1 MNFMRGLADG
11 MDFYRDQRSRE
22 KAMRFLS
29 KEPRPKGGA
38 SKFIL
43 VNRIAVG
50 STGSI
55 STPSATRCM
64 PIGGALRASATSS

>member
-11 MDFYRDQRSRE
+11 MDFYRDERSRE

-38 SKFIL
+38 LKTPKTIP
-43 VNRIAVG
+43 
-50 STGSI
+50 TGR
-55 STPSATRCM
+55 PDV
-64 PIGGALRASATSS
+64 LRADGTEYIS